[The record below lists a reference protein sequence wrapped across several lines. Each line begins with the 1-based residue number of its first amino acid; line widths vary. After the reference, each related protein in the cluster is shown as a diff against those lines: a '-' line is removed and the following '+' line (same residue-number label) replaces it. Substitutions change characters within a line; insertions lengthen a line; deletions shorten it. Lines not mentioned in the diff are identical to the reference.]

1 VRGGGAR
8 WGSRSAALLPPSAE
22 RQGRR
27 RRGGGARDSRRPPS
41 RGRRLHGSDEARPP
55 HPRPRAP
62 RRGPTS
68 TYLARRSSFLSGGPR
83 AKDDGDGDDV
93 KDEKRRRRAKDDG
106 DDAERPSS
114 GGGGFPRRREL
125 LPLSP
130 WCAPASPPR
139 LPPSLSLS
147 PTAGHTGRLSAP
159 SDVACAVRPPNA
171 PGMEAAGPNGMV
183 RSPFQVAGAGVKTG
197 KATSRS
203 LSWAVPGPGA
213 DSLSDVPVD
222 DEAPV
227 VTSRISRS
235 AGAQYFGGAHRG
247 RFCVRVF
254 IAVSVRACCEHLRCI
269 VST

>member
-1 VRGGGAR
+1 MSSSLTSPSLLSPPTPPSLSHLSPHRRRGSTQRGAPGARPCSLRRRSDRGGGDEEAEHETH
-8 WGSRSAALLPPSAE
+8 AALPP
-22 RQGRR
+22 
-27 RRGGGARDSRRPPS
+27 

-159 SDVACAVRPPNA
+159 ADVACAVRPPNA

-183 RSPFQVAGAGVKTG
+183 RSPFQVAGAGAKTG

-203 LSWAVPGPGA
+203 LSRPVPGP
-213 DSLSDVPVD
+213 
-222 DEAPV
+222 
-227 VTSRISRS
+227 
-235 AGAQYFGGAHRG
+235 
-247 RFCVRVF
+247 
-254 IAVSVRACCEHLRCI
+254 RCRQ
-269 VST
+269 S